1 MINQTI
7 AISYSEWLQR
17 VKERIYQSRIKAA
30 LATNVEL
37 INFYWDLGKI
47 MLDVSEKAQWGKNWV
62 ET

>member
-1 MINQTI
+1 MIVQTI

-30 LATNVEL
+30 LAANAEL
-37 INFYWDLGKI
+37 INFYWDLGKM